1 MIILNKYVEINKHLI
16 IFNSFNNWQNSVI
29 LTKNNIKKFFNF
41 YIIFYM
47 FNIFSKIVIQSF
59 IKFKKKLVILKSPF
73 HFKLFKHHLIYCYY
87 TIRCWFFFLSKY
99 LNTLNNLFKLLFFF
113 NFFKK
118 SKFIYYQQFKLNN
131 LFL

>member
-1 MIILNKYVEINKHLI
+1 MIVLNKYVEINKHLI

-47 FNIFSKIVIQSF
+47 FNIFSKVVIQSF

>member
-47 FNIFSKIVIQSF
+47 FNIFSKVVIQSF